1 MKIAKDCVVTLA
13 YQLVDQ
19 KNFVLD
25 DGKEPLVYL
34 HGGYNDLFEKVE
46 KALEGKEI
54 NERIVVNLTPEESFG
69 AYDPQLVVTQPRS
82 DFDDKIYIGEQ
93 FEEVIEDEV
102 GDDETISYTIKEI
115 TPEHVV
121 LDGNHPFAGIDLVF
135 RATIKE
141 VRLATPEEIAE
152 CYAR

>member
-54 NERIVVNLTPEESFG
+54 
-69 AYDPQLVVTQPRS
+69 
-82 DFDDKIYIGEQ
+82 
-93 FEEVIEDEV
+93 
-102 GDDETISYTIKEI
+102 

-121 LDGNHPFAGIDLVF
+121 LDGNHPCAGINLVF

-141 VRLATPEEIAE
+141 VRLATPEEITE